1 MDIRSFLAFELS
13 PEMKSKVE
21 GVYEN
26 VRTSR
31 LEVRWVRPEGI
42 HITVVFMGDVKEEN
56 IAAIGNELGK
66 VCSEF
71 APFQAS
77 LKGMGCFPGCR
88 NPRVIWIGLEGE
100 VERMSSFREDLQKRL
115 VPFGVKAEKRR
126 FNPHLTLGR
135 FKKPSRDEG
144 EIGKLIDTY
153 KELTSQACSLHELVL
168 FKSDLKPSGAIY
180 TKMLSWPL
188 SGKR

>member
-1 MDIRSFLAFELS
+1 MGIRSFLAFELS
-13 PEMKSKVE
+13 AEMRSTVN

-26 VRTSR
+26 VRNSR
-31 LEVRWVRPEGI
+31 LEVRWVRPQGI
-42 HITVVFMGDVKEEN
+42 HITVVFMGDVREED
-56 IAAIGNELGK
+56 IAPIGNEVSK

-77 LKGMGCFPGCR
+77 LKGMGCFPNSR

-100 VERMSSFREDLQKRL
+100 IERMSNFREDLQRRL
-115 VPFGVKAEKRR
+115 VPFGVKAEKRG

-135 FKKPSRDEG
+135 FKKPSRDESELG
-144 EIGKLIDTY
+144 ELIHKHKD
-153 KELTSQACSLHELVL
+153 LTSPGCSLHELVL
-168 FKSDLKPSGAIY
+168 FKSDLKPGGAIY
-180 TKMLSWPL
+180 TKMLSCPL

>member
-13 PEMKSKVE
+13 PEMKRKVE

-42 HITVVFMGDVKEEN
+42 HITLVFMGDVKEEN

-77 LKGMGCFPGCR
+77 LKGMGCFPSCR

-100 VERMSSFREDLQKRL
+100 VERMSSFRDDLQKRL

-153 KELTSQACSLHELVL
+153 KDLTSHACSLHELVL

-180 TKMLSWPL
+180 TKMLPYSL

>member
-13 PEMKSKVE
+13 AEMRSTVN

-26 VRTSR
+26 VRNSR
-31 LEVRWVRPEGI
+31 LEVRWVRPQGI
-42 HITVVFMGDVKEEN
+42 HITVVFMGDVREED
-56 IAAIGNELGK
+56 IAAIGNEVGK

-71 APFQAS
+71 APFHAS
-77 LKGMGCFPGCR
+77 LKGMGCFPNCR

-100 VERMSSFREDLQKRL
+100 IERMSNFREDLQRRL
-115 VPFGVKAEKRR
+115 VPFGVKAEKRG

-135 FKKPSRDEG
+135 FKKPSRDES
-144 EIGKLIDTY
+144 EIGKLID
-153 KELTSQACSLHELVL
+153 KHKDLTSPVCSLHELVL
-168 FKSDLKPSGAIY
+168 FKSDLKPGGAIY
-180 TKMLSWPL
+180 TKMLSCPL

>member
-13 PEMKSKVE
+13 PEMKSKMS

-26 VRTSR
+26 VRKSH
-31 LEVRWVRPEGI
+31 LQVRWVRPEGI
-42 HITVVFMGDVKEEN
+42 HITVVFMGDVREED
-56 IAAIGNELGK
+56 IAGIGNEMGK

-77 LKGMGCFPGCR
+77 LKGMGCFPSCR
-88 NPRVIWIGLEGE
+88 NPRVIWIGLEGD
-100 VERMSSFREDLQKRL
+100 VERMSSLRDELQKPL
-115 VPFGVKAEKRR
+115 ASFGVRAEKRR

-135 FKKPSRDEG
+135 FKKPSRDED
-144 EIGKLIDTY
+144 EIGKLIDAY
-153 KELTSQACSLHELVL
+153 QDLKSQVCSLHELVL
-168 FKSDLKPSGAIY
+168 FKSDLKPGGAIY

>member
-13 PEMKSKVE
+13 AEMRSTVS

-26 VRTSR
+26 VRNSR
-31 LEVRWVRPEGI
+31 LEVRWVRPQGI
-42 HITVVFMGDVKEEN
+42 HITVVFMGDVREED
-56 IAAIGNELGK
+56 IAAIGNEVGK

-71 APFQAS
+71 APFHVS
-77 LKGMGCFPGCR
+77 LKAMGCFPNCR

-100 VERMSSFREDLQKRL
+100 IERMSSFREDLQRRL
-115 VPFGVKAEKRR
+115 VPFGVKAEKRG

-135 FKKPSRDEG
+135 FKKPSRDESA
-144 EIGKLIDTY
+144 IGKLID
-153 KELTSQACSLHELVL
+153 KHKDLTSQVCSLHALVL
-168 FKSDLKPSGAIY
+168 FKSDLKPGGAIH
-180 TKMLSWPL
+180 TKVLSWPL